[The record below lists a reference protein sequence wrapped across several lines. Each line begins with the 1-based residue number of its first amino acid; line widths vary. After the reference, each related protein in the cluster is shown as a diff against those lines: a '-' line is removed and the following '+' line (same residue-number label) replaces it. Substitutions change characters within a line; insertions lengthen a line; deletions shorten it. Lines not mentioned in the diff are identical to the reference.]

1 MFPISISPILPL
13 LRLKGALSSGH
24 AQWLSHLQTHL
35 ALSVP
40 QLMAWV
46 KRLGMTDSS
55 LPGPWS
61 SQLGG
66 LREGGWEHNGAAAV
80 HTWAHPWLA
89 EPPVGRYRRYQ
100 PHSRRAARGPPP
112 RPAGCAAG
120 TVPRPPGHGPWAR
133 GILQAAAARATA
145 ALMGSLV
152 GSRWGR
158 KSWMRGIRGPLAFRE
173 QPRGEQSEL

>member
-120 TVPRPPGHGPWAR
+120 TVPCPPGHGPWAR

-158 KSWMRGIRGPLAFRE
+158 KSWMRGIRGPLALRE